1 MERYIRPKLKDVSLA
16 WVDYR
21 VMRRTHSSLM
31 NEKGIDPKLVS
42 DQQGHTVDVKLNVF
56 TRTSIE
62 SRLEAVETLASA
74 FVN

>member
-1 MERYIRPKLKDVSLA
+1 
-16 WVDYR
+16 
-21 VMRRTHSSLM
+21 M
-31 NEKGIDPKLVS
+31 NEKGIDPKLVA
-42 DQQGHTVDVKLNVF
+42 DQQRHTVGVNLNVY

>member
-1 MERYIRPKLKDVSLA
+1 MILQYSLTSSDRLIA
-16 WVDYR
+16 DD
-21 VMRRTHSSLM
+21 RTHSSLM
-31 NEKGIDPKLVS
+31 NEKGIDPKLVA
-42 DQQGHTVDVKLNVF
+42 DQQGHTVDVNLNVY